1 MLKRRIKKA
10 SKTTVS
16 KVSGRYY
23 LLCAECNIEEVLVGT
38 DIGTVVCGRCVQKL
52 VSPPEYKQ
60 KVVKSDK
67 PRGWHFKMYFEHDGI
82 AYSKGEVITDKK
94 EIARLK
100 KSIVETG
107 KSTSTKPQL
116 KKRGAKNA
124 RTTK

>member
-10 SKTTVS
+10 SRTEVMKT
-16 KVSGRYY
+16 SGRHYV
-23 LLCAECNIEEVLVGT
+23 LCKECSSEEVLVSIE
-38 DIGTVVCGRCVQKL
+38 IGAVTCGRCVQKL

-100 KSIVETG
+100 KSIVETD